1 MHYEVRERTRM
12 SLTGYGKLYYTFET
26 LQRIIEVAVRAV
38 STRREFLLKEAKALE
53 QSKDVYKKDY
63 RGVRIKTTDGI
74 TWEGKVNIGIKARVA
89 DLFTKTDD
97 PFIVLSDVQRKNG
110 TKTVLF
116 VNKNNIVWVEPED
129 R

>member
-1 MHYEVRERTRM
+1 
-12 SLTGYGKLYYTFET
+12 LTGDSKVYYTIKH
-26 LQRIIEVAVRAV
+26 LQRIIDAPCPPV
-38 STRREFLLKEAKALE
+38 STGREFLLKEAKALE
-53 QSKDVYKKDY
+53 QSKDVYKKEY
-63 RGVRIKTTDGI
+63 RGVRIKTTDGV

-97 PFIVLSDVQRKNG
+97 PFIVLSDVPRKNG